1 LAVSPIKLPVLV
13 NLIFSKFEF
22 SFIYLYLF
30 FPFFKIKLEKSN
42 IFYLYFKDFMDVD
55 LLTSQFSLAL
65 RGFRL
70 LLGVIEIL

>member
-1 LAVSPIKLPVLV
+1 
-13 NLIFSKFEF
+13 
-22 SFIYLYLF
+22 
-30 FPFFKIKLEKSN
+30 
-42 IFYLYFKDFMDVD
+42 MDVD